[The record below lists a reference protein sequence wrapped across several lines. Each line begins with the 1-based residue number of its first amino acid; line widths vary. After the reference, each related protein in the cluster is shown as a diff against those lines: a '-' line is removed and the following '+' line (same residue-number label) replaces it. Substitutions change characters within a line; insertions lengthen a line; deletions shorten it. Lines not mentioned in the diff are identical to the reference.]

1 MQAGSSRTRF
11 AGLPPGGLSALQGL
25 PLYDD
30 GVTRRGRL
38 TAVVG
43 LLVAATLFATTLLA
57 SPGASDVVFGA
68 SAFSLPSDLTTY
80 FTIRYGQVDRLTST
94 LEETPHGPCGRLT
107 IEGSLRPK
115 NPPEGP
121 TPENRARGIA
131 RAFLQQEAALLGIA
145 DLAAIKER
153 EVRILPKEQ
162 VNVTYFLEVGG
173 LELWGTHFAF
183 RIDLASGGTI
193 VRFSTDLFPVSP
205 ELESKLKSPTIP
217 ADAARV
223 IVVRDL
229 AADPPT
235 PGIPSEPVVTVSRR
249 FAFAR
254 EPWVGWA
261 ATAARGGWPA
271 WSYTVDA
278 FSGAVLSK
286 NCTAI
291 GIRASAPGHSPCGP
305 YRMPIPA
312 FDFTGGPTR
321 CPSGGGS
328 GTGGPTRAAGTPAP
342 AVVRPAS
349 AVPVPAPVPAPIPEY
364 TIEAIRYATVPR
376 FPLAALMIGAPED
389 ETIDIAM
396 VVWLVRG
403 SGRSILF
410 DTGFHRERWMKEF
423 TITDYLRPDEAV
435 AQAGVAPGEVT
446 DVVVSHAHWDHMGG
460 IDLFPAARV
469 WIQEQEFGYYTG
481 DAWQPGGRNGG
492 VDPDDVAVLR
502 RLKTEGRLRFVDGDD
517 VEILPGIRA
526 YTGARHTYASQ
537 YLRVDGP
544 RPVVLA
550 SDNCYLERN
559 LSERVPSAV
568 FEDKDRAAN
577 LAAQERMIALAGA
590 MERVIPGHDL
600 RQFER
605 FPTRGRVARIR

>member
-1 MQAGSSRTRF
+1 M
-11 AGLPPGGLSALQGL
+11 
-25 PLYDD
+25 
-30 GVTRRGRL
+30 TRRGRF
-38 TAVVG
+38 TAAVG
-43 LLVAATLFATTLLA
+43 LLAAATFFATSLFGP
-57 SPGASDVVFGA
+57 PGAPEVAFGG

-80 FTIRYGQVDRLTST
+80 FTIRHGQVDRLTST

-115 NPPEGP
+115 DPPEGS

-162 VNVTYFLEVGG
+162 VNVGYFLEVGG
-173 LELWGTHFAF
+173 LEIWGTYFAF
-183 RIDLASGGTI
+183 RIDLASGGAI
-193 VRFSTDLFPVSP
+193 ARFETDLFPVSP
-205 ELESKLKSPTIP
+205 DLESKLKSPTIS
-217 ADAARV
+217 ADAARE

-229 AADPPT
+229 EADPPASA
-235 PGIPSEPVVTVSRR
+235 IPSDPVVTVSRR
-249 FAFAR
+249 FAIAR
-254 EPWVGWA
+254 EPWVVWG
-261 ATAARGGWPA
+261 ATAARGGLPA

-278 FSGAVLSK
+278 FSGKVLSK
-286 NCTAI
+286 HCTVI
-291 GIRASAPGHSPCGP
+291 GIRGGSEPGLTLCGR
-305 YRMPIPA
+305 YRMPIPV

-321 CPSGGGS
+321 CHPGGGS
-328 GTGGPTRAAGTPAP
+328 GIDSPSRAARTPAP
-342 AVVRPAS
+342 AVVSPA
-349 AVPVPAPVPAPIPEY
+349 AAVPAPAPAPVSLPEY
-364 TIEAIRYATVPR
+364 AIEAIRYATVPR
-376 FPLAALMIGAPED
+376 FPLAALMMGAPED

-403 SGRSILF
+403 RGRVVLF
-410 DTGFHRERWMKEF
+410 DTGFHREKWMKEF

-446 DVVVSHAHWDHMGG
+446 DVIVSHAHWDHMGG

-481 DAWQPGGRNGG
+481 EAWQPGGRNGG

-502 RLKTEGRLRFVDGDD
+502 RLKSEGRLRLVDGDD
-517 VEILPGIRA
+517 VELMPGIRA

-537 YLRVDGP
+537 YLRIDGA

-568 FEDKDRAAN
+568 FEEKDRPAN

-590 MERVIPGHDL
+590 AERVIPGHDL